1 MYVIVSWPEIS
12 VRLEKRCSFKSKCYL
27 NVLHSKRSFVIGFPP
42 TISCKRV
49 ISVHLKLFF
58 SFYRTNYTPN
68 QPEKK
73 PIFGQN
79 DAVLT
84 QLDRPLFWSPLAISK
99 DTVFTTMNTIISQ
112 HRGELQESSRWKSF
126 KVHVKCVLKVR
137 HTWPNIW
144 CFECSTGWLKISQ
157 SKEQRFIL
165 YHKIQADRW
174 QTYVNSRVSVIAVLK
189 ITPASPGEVI
199 PEK

>member
-1 MYVIVSWPEIS
+1 
-12 VRLEKRCSFKSKCYL
+12 
-27 NVLHSKRSFVIGFPP
+27 
-42 TISCKRV
+42 
-49 ISVHLKLFF
+49 
-58 SFYRTNYTPN
+58 
-68 QPEKK
+68 
-73 PIFGQN
+73 
-79 DAVLT
+79 
-84 QLDRPLFWSPLAISK
+84 
-99 DTVFTTMNTIISQ
+99 MNTIISQ
-112 HRGELQESSRWKSF
+112 HRGELQESTRWRSF

-199 PEK
+199 PEKLGQGVRPASQSPYPIYDQNLRYFLPYLWPNQKLYVLFITIAAGIVAQYIIYKGLCWLSYR